1 MPFQKPVQK
10 SLSQHKIMRKLRSY
24 EEKGLLMQYHSISP
38 LPSLYSLFSPLS
50 TLSSEQILKNMP
62 MYSLLT
68 NTGVYARWL
77 TLGDQTFV
85 VRALNQQST

>member
-1 MPFQKPVQK
+1 
-10 SLSQHKIMRKLRSY
+10 MRKLRSY
-24 EEKGLLMQYHSISP
+24 EEKGLLMQYHSIS
-38 LPSLYSLFSPLS
+38 SLYSLFSPLS

-62 MYSLLT
+62 IYSLLT